1 MNYLKY
7 FLIFSL
13 LGFIMESVVYKVS
26 GSNSHSG
33 VLLGPYTLVYGFGGL
48 LVVLI
53 NNYFSKIEMNSFFKI
68 ILLFIFFTIICTLIE
83 YLIGNLIHYIF
94 NIDKQVFIK
103 YYDIVSIK
111 YGMCIKLLSNNNQFK
126 YKAVIKLKNN
136 KRYKF
141 ESFFLDEKYCKRFVE
156 IIKHRNPSVI
166 IKKWCS
172 L

>member
-33 VLLGPYTLVYGFGGL
+33 VLFGPYTLVYGFGGL

-53 NNYFSKIEMNSFFKI
+53 NNYFSKIPMNSFLKI
-68 ILLFIFFTIICTLIE
+68 IILFICFTIICTLIE

-94 NIDKQVFIK
+94 DIDKWNYTSHKYHFGKYICLDLALTWGILSLFI
-103 YYDIVSIK
+103 IK
-111 YGMCIKLLSNNNQFK
+111 VLKPFIDKLLLIIPNNATIIIFIILTIDLL
-126 YKAVIKLKNN
+126 YTLFTKA
-136 KRYKF
+136 YKF
-141 ESFFLDEKYCKRFVE
+141 
-156 IIKHRNPSVI
+156 
-166 IKKWCS
+166 
-172 L
+172 